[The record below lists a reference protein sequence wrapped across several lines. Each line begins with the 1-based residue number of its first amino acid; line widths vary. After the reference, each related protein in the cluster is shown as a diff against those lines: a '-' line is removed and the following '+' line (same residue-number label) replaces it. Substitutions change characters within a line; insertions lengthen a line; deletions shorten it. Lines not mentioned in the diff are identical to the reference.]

1 MRMLVPALNQLM
13 RDTDILSIG
22 RHTAAENYFPPSEL
36 CLFAVT
42 TKTRREA
49 IMASETSKE
58 YDN

>member
-1 MRMLVPALNQLM
+1 MRILAPALDQLM

-42 TKTRREA
+42 TKTPQD
-49 IMASETSKE
+49 
-58 YDN
+58 DNGV

>member
-1 MRMLVPALNQLM
+1 MRILAPALDQLM

-42 TKTRREA
+42 TKTPED
-49 IMASETSKE
+49 
-58 YDN
+58 DNGV